1 MNFVC
6 VDTNC
11 VIAYLAGDVGEDI
24 DFLDKLLERRAV
36 ALAPVVIA
44 ELLSDPALPRAAA
57 KLIESLP
64 QLALSDD
71 YWQRAGKLRANL
83 ARRGYSARL
92 ADTLI
97 AQSCLDRKVPL
108 LTRDKGFQRFNKV
121 AGLKLL

>member
-1 MNFVC
+1 MNVVC

-11 VIAYLAGDVGEDI
+11 VIAYLAGDAGEDI

-44 ELLSDPALPRAAA
+44 ELLSDPDLPREAA

-64 QLALSDD
+64 RLALGDD
-71 YWQRAGKLRANL
+71 YWQRTGKLRASL

-97 AQSCLDRKVPL
+97 AQSCLDHKVPL